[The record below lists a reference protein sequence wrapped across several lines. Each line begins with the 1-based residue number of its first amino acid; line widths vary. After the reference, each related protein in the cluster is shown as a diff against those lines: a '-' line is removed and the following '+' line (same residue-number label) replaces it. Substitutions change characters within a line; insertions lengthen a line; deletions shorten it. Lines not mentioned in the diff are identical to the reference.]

1 MTWRELMQF
10 ISQQDE
16 NTLDEEVKIHINGDK
31 SEYPVEITELLH
43 EGWIPYLAINEEE
56 VQQ

>member
-10 ISQQDE
+10 ISKQDKDK
-16 NTLDEEVKIHINGDK
+16 LDDEVKIFIHEDN

-43 EGWIPYLAINEEE
+43 EGWIPYLAINEKEE
-56 VQQ
+56 

>member
-10 ISQQDE
+10 ISEQDK
-16 NTLDEEVKIHINGDK
+16 NTLDDEVKIHIHGDQ
-31 SEYPVEITELLH
+31 SECLVEITELLH

-56 VQQ
+56 A

>member
-10 ISQQDE
+10 ISTQDKDK
-16 NTLDEEVKIHINGDK
+16 LDEEVKLYIHEDGT
-31 SEYPVEITELLH
+31 EHLVQITELLH

-56 VQQ
+56 E

>member
-10 ISQQDE
+10 IEKQDKH
-16 NTLDEEVKIHINGDK
+16 TLDEEVKIHIHTDNT
-31 SEYPVEITELLH
+31 EYQVQITELLH

-56 VQQ
+56 E